1 MHHYLHKTKWSP
13 QLPTL
18 WFSKPR
24 IFKGQY
30 TTQSNV
36 THKKNFLWNIRIRHF
51 KDLKDAFMKR
61 GFKYEDLDYQFER
74 AMSVD
79 SKALLQTKEKPAT
92 QENLPRVVTFNETL
106 PNIKNV
112 IDKH

>member
-1 MHHYLHKTKWSP
+1 
-13 QLPTL
+13 
-18 WFSKPR
+18 
-24 IFKGQY
+24 
-30 TTQSNV
+30 
-36 THKKNFLWNIRIRHF
+36 
-51 KDLKDAFMKR
+51 MKR
-61 GFKYEDLDYQFER
+61 GYKYEDLDYQVER